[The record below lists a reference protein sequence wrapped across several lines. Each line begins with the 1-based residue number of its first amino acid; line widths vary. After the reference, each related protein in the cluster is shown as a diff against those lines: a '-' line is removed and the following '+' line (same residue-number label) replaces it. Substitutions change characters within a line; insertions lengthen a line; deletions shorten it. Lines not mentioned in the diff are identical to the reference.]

1 MGYRERVKSLMNEK
15 QEIINMYN
23 VDISAENT
31 FSFSGYIYEPYDFNY
46 RLSEV
51 EEDHVNILINS
62 EGGSFFDSINIH
74 NKLRKTGKKICAY
87 VDPFAFSAAFV
98 VALAADEIYMV
109 ENGLMMTHVPMRVSE
124 EPETAEELMSAAE
137 VLKKAEEIL
146 CKTLA
151 AKTGRS
157 DDECRAMF
165 SKETWFTAEEAKEAG
180 IVNEIIPITRS
191 VKIENRYPERIVNF
205 LKGKVDMPLKD
216 VCDRF
221 GIENSEEALVKYI
234 NGLQPTKPIEVHGTI
249 VNAMKKVR
257 ESELESLVSGG
268 FVTPVVVNELRVK
281 FVTDDRIKKD
291 IVNESDEFD
300 TIIGALR
307 KNDKVVNFGSKTGT
321 QKPPKE
327 DAEDDILVKNMQK
340 RLSKA

>member
-51 EEDHVNILINS
+51 EEYDHINVLINS
-62 EGGSFFDSINIH
+62 EGGSFFDAINIH
-74 NKLRKTGKKICAY
+74 NNLRKTGKKICAY
-87 VDPFAFSAAFV
+87 IDPFAFSAAFV

-109 ENGLMMTHVPMRVSE
+109 ENGLMMTHVPMRISE
-124 EPETAEELMSAAE
+124 EPETAEELMSAAK
-137 VLKKAEEIL
+137 VLKKAEDIL

-151 AKTGRS
+151 AKTKRS
-157 DDECRAMF
+157 DEECRAMF

-180 IVNEIIPITRS
+180 IVDEIIPITRS

-205 LKGKVDMPLKD
+205 LKGKEDMPLKE
-216 VCDRF
+216 VCEKF
-221 GIENSEEALVKYI
+221 GIENSEDALVKYI
-234 NGLQPTKPIEVHGTI
+234 NGLQPAKPVEVPKNI
-249 VNAMKKVR
+249 VNALRKAR

-268 FVTPVVVNELRVK
+268 YVTPAVVNEFKLK
-281 FVTDDRIKKD
+281 FLTDDRIKLD
-291 IVNESDEFD
+291 IVNETDEFD
-300 TIIGALR
+300 VVVSALR
-307 KNDKVVNFGSKTGT
+307 KNDKVVNFGSKTGN
-321 QKPPKE
+321 QQPPDSDKE
-327 DAEDDILVKNMQK
+327 TNLLVDNMKK
-340 RLSKA
+340 RLNK